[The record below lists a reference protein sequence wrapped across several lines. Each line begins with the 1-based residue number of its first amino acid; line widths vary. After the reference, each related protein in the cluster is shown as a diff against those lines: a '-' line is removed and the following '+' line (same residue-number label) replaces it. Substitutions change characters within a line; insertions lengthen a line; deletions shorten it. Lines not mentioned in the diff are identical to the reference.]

1 MAKKD
6 MYHNLVIT
14 GFTSGQAIDLL
25 GYNSHTFAAMVASP
39 GTITFKV
46 EESDDNSEFV
56 DVTATK
62 VLGETN
68 LTSASV
74 AQIGYKGDCRY
85 VKVTVTATSPTCV
98 HVAAEPDIAPTMM

>member
-14 GFTSGQAIDLL
+14 GFTSGEAIDLL

-39 GTITFKV
+39 GAISFKV

-62 VLGETN
+62 VLGETS

-85 VKVTVTATSPTCV
+85 IKITVTATSPTCV
-98 HVAAEPDIAPTMM
+98 HVAAEPIVAPTM

>member
-14 GFTSGQAIDLL
+14 GFTSGEAIDLL
-25 GYNSHTFAAMVASP
+25 GYNSHTFAAMVAQAGS
-39 GTITFKV
+39 IQFKV
-46 EESDDNSEFV
+46 EESDDNSVFV

-62 VLGETN
+62 VLGKTS

-85 VKVTVTATSPTCV
+85 VKITVTATSPTCV
-98 HVAAEPDIAPTMM
+98 HVAAEPIVAPTM

>member
-25 GYNSHTFAAMVASP
+25 GYNSHTFAAIVASP
-39 GTITFKV
+39 ETITFKV
-46 EESDDNSEFV
+46 EESDDNSEFA
-56 DVTATK
+56 DVTDTMTIGPK
-62 VLGETN
+62 SVD
-68 LTSASV
+68 SVSV

-98 HVAAEPDIAPTMM
+98 HVAAEPDIVPTMM